1 MRKEAILT
9 QNFILSTV
17 IHKITIM
24 NSLVKLSKLSKLSQ
38 LSQLSQLSHTVIEE
52 CIGSSQDTFTHCHS
66 SITTMCWE
74 IEEMEDFSLPINP
87 SKQLM
92 FLSLNF
98 IPVPLEL

>member
-24 NSLVKLSKLSKLSQ
+24 NSLVKLSKLSKL
-38 LSQLSQLSHTVIEE
+38 LQLSHTVIEE

-66 SITTMCWE
+66 STTTVCQE
-74 IEEMEDFSLPINP
+74 IEEMEDVSLPINP